1 MLYAT
6 WNLTG
11 GAYASTSVANAVLA
25 HHQDTFSDDEDM
37 RRAMEASRRDATAGP
52 PRGRAPA
59 AAGGRQLPQGDAPEA
74 VRAPASPAVAGS
86 EEEQVR
92 QAQEA
97 SLRELEEVRLA
108 RQNRYNRANA
118 A

>member
-37 RRAMEASRRDATAGP
+37 RRAMEASRRDAPAGP
-52 PRGRAPA
+52 PRRP
-59 AAGGRQLPQGDAPEA
+59 LPQGDAPAA
-74 VRAPASPAVAGS
+74 VRAPAAPAVAGS

-108 RQNRYNRANA
+108 RQNRYN
-118 A
+118 